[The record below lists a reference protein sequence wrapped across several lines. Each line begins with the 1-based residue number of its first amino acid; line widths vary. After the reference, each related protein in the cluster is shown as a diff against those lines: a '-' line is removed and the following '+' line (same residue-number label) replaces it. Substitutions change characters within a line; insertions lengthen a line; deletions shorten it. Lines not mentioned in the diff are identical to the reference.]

1 MSGVECSHGILSSPF
16 SGSSLVFRLVSLVD
30 LSDLWHQRIIW
41 VGVSQQGAD
50 GEENLGDGKGW
61 RPLFLEDIEANG
73 AIGVD
78 VRVIDS
84 RCEVDLWWLEGVVG
98 WEVDVKEEY
107 TTGIW

>member
-61 RPLFLEDIEANG
+61 GPLLLEDIEADRSV
-73 AIGVD
+73 GVD
-78 VRVIDS
+78 VGVIDS
-84 RCEVDLWWLEGVVG
+84 CGEVDLWWLEWVVSWEMDVQEENTSGVR
-98 WEVDVKEEY
+98 
-107 TTGIW
+107 